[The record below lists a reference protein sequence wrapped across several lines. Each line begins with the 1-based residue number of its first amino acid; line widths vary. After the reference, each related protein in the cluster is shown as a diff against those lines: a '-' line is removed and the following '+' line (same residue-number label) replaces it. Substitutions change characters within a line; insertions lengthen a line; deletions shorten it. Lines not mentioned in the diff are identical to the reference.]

1 MHACMWLLLCGGYV
15 CAVVCCVCARACTCA
30 CACTLVNVCMHTC
43 VQTSTILKIVP
54 HIPCSPHNQITQQV
68 RSPACDTCSE
78 ENLKKMKLNKPGRQ
92 ESHTYRLTTTRSL
105 NPTATTD
112 LFCQDRSRHSCKV
125 KTGTRWSCHSRS
137 VHQTPQLDTGTCS
150 HSAEADM
157 FHHAGMG
164 CCHRPLT
171 QTRSTHQR
179 NPAIRTISFC

>member
-1 MHACMWLLLCGGYV
+1 MCTWV
-15 CAVVCCVCARACTCA
+15 CVCVECVCAHVHVYACLCE
-30 CACTLVNVCMHTC
+30 CMH
-43 VQTSTILKIVP
+43 VSKLQQFLKLSYT
-54 HIPCSPHNQITQQV
+54 HSLFTTQSNHTASLIPSLWHMFWGELDKI
-68 RSPACDTCSE
+68 
-78 ENLKKMKLNKPGRQ
+78 KLNETGRQ
-92 ESHTYRLTTTRSL
+92 ESHTYRLTTTKSF
-105 NPTATTD
+105 NPMTTTD